1 MKPILAAA
9 ALAAMLAAPPAQAQE
24 PVAAENAAQLAAL
37 CTSTA
42 ADLRGHV
49 AVAYCHGFFAG
60 AGQYHASL
68 YPPGRNSNPRFCV
81 PNPRPTVGA
90 AAASF
95 AAWVG
100 ANPQHANEP
109 AVDALLRWARA
120 TYPCPQPRR

>member
-1 MKPILAAA
+1 MKRILAAA
-9 ALAAMLAAPPAQAQE
+9 ALGAALLAPPVQAQE
-24 PVAAENAAQLAAL
+24 AVGAETAAQLAAL
-37 CTSTA
+37 CTASSS
-42 ADLRGHV
+42 DLRGHV